1 MVVVASAESSIT
13 RYAVLGQ
20 LGLREW
26 SAYELTRSM
35 GRTLRWFWP
44 RAESGIYAEA
54 RRLADDGLATA
65 RAVPA
70 ADGSR
75 RTRTVYKLTAKGRK
89 TLRSWLATPGGSV
102 QMFIEPFLRVHL
114 ARAGS
119 LDELR
124 ASIAA
129 AEATA
134 DELLSTAV
142 TVANEFLAG
151 THSFQDDLAL
161 RGLLFEGLWAQGLA
175 LKQWAVDVQTEL
187 GRWTNLDGDQAA
199 HHRARTAMTAA
210 LTRAESLG
218 LA

>member
-1 MVVVASAESSIT
+1 
-13 RYAVLGQ
+13 
-20 LGLREW
+20 
-26 SAYELTRSM
+26 M

-54 RRLADDGLATA
+54 RRLADDGLASA

-75 RTRTVYKLTAKGRK
+75 RTRTVYKLTARGR
-89 TLRSWLATPGGSV
+89 TALRSWLATPGGSM
-102 QMFIEPFLRVHL
+102 QMFIEPFLRLHL

-119 LDELR
+119 LDQLR

-129 AEATA
+129 GEATA
-134 DELLSTAV
+134 DELLRTAV
-142 TVANEFLAG
+142 AVAQEFLAG

-175 LKQWAVDVQTEL
+175 LKQWAIDVQAEL
-187 GRWTNLDGDQAA
+187 ARWADLDGDQTAR
-199 HHRARTAMTAA
+199 HRARAAMTAA
-210 LTRAESLG
+210 LTRAEQLE
-218 LA
+218 LT